1 MHTTL
6 SLSSNLSQLIAGR
19 AAAVKDINH
28 PPRDLEF
35 PPELLELRRQILDVV
50 DREGL
55 VVISRFTGDYDQVM
69 VYLMIDNRR
78 VVHGRTPF
86 SPTFSDTDRHLKRIL
101 GMRRAL

>member
-6 SLSSNLSQLIAGR
+6 PLSSNLSQLIAER
-19 AAAVKDINH
+19 TTVVKDINH

-35 PPELLELRRQILDVV
+35 PPELLELRRQILEVV

-69 VYLMIDNRR
+69 VYLMSLIGAPWACNWW
-78 VVHGRTPF
+78 
-86 SPTFSDTDRHLKRIL
+86 
-101 GMRRAL
+101 